1 MKRILVIDVNNDLLV
16 VLRAAL
22 ERQGFDVVASTGCDD
37 ALNMIAQYQPHLLI
51 LDIHLG
57 SADGRVFCRQLKSM
71 AAFSHI
77 PVILISADID
87 ASRDYSLFGASAFLR
102 KPFGL
107 ALFVSLAQS
116 LVLLDNS
123 SMEFQQT
130 A

>member
-1 MKRILVIDVNNDLLV
+1 MVG
-16 VLRAAL
+16 
-22 ERQGFDVVASTGCDD
+22 E
-37 ALNMIAQYQPHLLI
+37 YQPDLLI

-57 SADGRVFCRQLKSM
+57 AIDGRIFCRQLKST
-71 AAFSHI
+71 ASFSHI
-77 PVILISADID
+77 PVILISADVD

-116 LVLLDNS
+116 LILLDNS
-123 SMEFQQT
+123 LLGFQQT